1 MQKSKRILN
10 WLLPFIIFIG
20 LALLLV
26 AIPLIKKQ
34 TFLGSDSLFHY
45 NRFYDAAMQLKT
57 HKISYFQSNY
67 GFLQTGRIMSA
78 LYGPVV
84 AYLGGFLLLIA
95 GTWFKFQILTDL
107 IVLVGAA
114 LGMYKLCRV
123 NEVSRKAA
131 IFMGFIYMYSSTIV
145 QWTTAQQ
152 FTALGAAIIPFVMI
166 YATQMVRKFDVSYIG
181 FAFTMSILIQ
191 THLMSSVI
199 AMVGILPFFIVGLV
213 KSDKDQRIKLILHTI
228 FAALIT
234 LALTINVWYNLIT
247 LNLWNKLLP
256 VYPVPEVRTY
266 GYNFNS
272 YSLINIL
279 KPTEFLLFLVVLYFV
294 IRRFKQID
302 LLTKTTA
309 LTGFGF
315 LIIAWS
321 HFPWGVIQKVIPQLA
336 FTLQF
341 PKRFLV
347 LAFVFLLLTFG
358 RFVNSEFKHVD
369 QKGKLIMVAS
379 MCVLI
384 IGSVGLDFYAIHQR
398 SQNYV
403 ALNTKH
409 HHNNYNDNSL
419 YYYTKK
425 HHRTI
430 QKDTQSHDL
439 GYLMHDYLKATPDYL
454 PAKKNIV
461 NFKQYNAFD
470 PYLKYYHQYI
480 KTNHLKTIHFKHY
493 VKNDGSLTL
502 KFKATKAQTV
512 QVPLAK
518 YANTQVTINGNI
530 IKNVK
535 TTNLGAIIMHAK
547 KGENKINIK
556 YMTSF
561 TTRLLMV
568 LTWVSWMIFVFAVF
582 YKIRKR

>member
-1 MQKSKRILN
+1 MQKVKQLCNR
-10 WLLPFIIFIG
+10 LLPLFIFIG

-78 LYGPVV
+78 LYGPVI
-84 AYLGGFLLLIA
+84 AYLGGFLLLVC
-95 GTWFKFQILTDL
+95 GNWFKFQIVTDL
-107 IVLVGAA
+107 LVLIGAA

-123 NEVSRKAA
+123 NQVSRRAA

-166 YATQMVRKFDVSYIG
+166 YATQMVRKLDVSFMG
-181 FAFTMSILIQ
+181 FAFTMSLLIQ

-199 AMVGILPFFIVGLV
+199 AMVGILPFFIVGLIQAHG
-213 KSDKDQRIKLILHTI
+213 KQRLALLSHTVI
-228 FAALIT
+228 AALMT

-247 LNLWNKLLP
+247 LNLWNRLLP
-256 VYPVPEVRTY
+256 VYPVPQVRTY
-266 GYNFNS
+266 GYNFNT
-272 YSLINIL
+272 YSLVNIL
-279 KPTEFLLFLVVLYFV
+279 KPTEFLLFLVVLYLV
-294 IRRFKQID
+294 IHRFKQID
-302 LLTKTTA
+302 VLTKTTA
-309 LTGFGF
+309 FTGFAF
-315 LIIAWS
+315 LVIAWS
-321 HFPWGVIQKVIPQLA
+321 HFPWGILQRIMPQLA

-347 LAFVFLLLTFG
+347 LAFVLLLLTFG
-358 RFVNSEFKHVD
+358 RLITSEFQHV
-369 QKGKLIMVAS
+369 GKTGLSAILAIMA
-379 MCVLI
+379 VLI
-384 IGSVGLDFYAIHQR
+384 VGSISLDFYAIHQR

-409 HHNNYNDNSL
+409 HRNNYHDNSL
-419 YYYTKK
+419 YYYNRK

-439 GYLMHDYLKATPDYL
+439 ALLMHDYLKATPDYL
-454 PAKKNIV
+454 PAKTNIH
-461 NFKQYNAFD
+461 NFKAYNHLN

-480 KTNHLKTIHFKHY
+480 QPNHLKNIHFKHY
-493 VKNDGSLTL
+493 VKNDGSLTI
-502 KFKATKAQTV
+502 KFTSQHSATV

-518 YANTQVTINGNI
+518 YANTQVTVNGNVE
-530 IKNVK
+530 KNVK
-535 TTNLGAIIMHAK
+535 TTSLGAIIIHAK
-547 KGENKINIK
+547 KSENKINLK
-556 YMTSF
+556 YITSF
-561 TTRLLMV
+561 TTRLMMV
-568 LTWVSWMIFVFAVF
+568 LTWVAWMLWIALSL